1 MIDTTETKQATI
13 DNLAD
18 LDFNEIVDMES
29 IAQENLPH
37 ELEAK
42 ILNIVEIDELIQS
55 AREKAEQAQ
64 QKAKSQAEPGWFKN
78 RKAIES
84 TQSAVTSLAEAQADI
99 SDSQVVLFENQRRM
113 SEGMKFL
120 LGLGVT
126 NLTYNSMVIRTLY
139 NKLKNTPPE
148 EMSELAREELKRV
161 VKQLLQQR
169 TILQQQEQLDQKVSG
184 LKKHDKAQDDRISEN
199 AEELS
204 KQAQKD
210 SEHDKKL
217 QEISL
222 LDQAQDKMIAEIKVE
237 LQRLFALL
245 SEQEKTNS
253 AQSTLLLD
261 IQKSIQAQDTSFN
274 KKIDLVSERVGQTEA
289 QLKKI
294 WWKIAVSVVAAASL
308 ILNVLQIAGVL

>member
-245 SEQEKTNS
+245 SEQEKTNLE
-253 AQSTLLLD
+253 QSNLLLD
-261 IQKSIQAQDTSFN
+261 IQKSVQTQDTSLN
-274 KKIDLVSERVGQTEA
+274 KKIDLVSERVDQTET

-308 ILNVLQIAGVL
+308 ILNALQIAGVL

>member
-37 ELEAK
+37 ELETK

-210 SEHDKKL
+210 FEHDKKL

-253 AQSTLLLD
+253 EQSTLLLD
-261 IQKSIQAQDTSFN
+261 IQKRVQAQDTSFN
-274 KKIDLVSERVGQTEA
+274 QKIDLVSERVGQTEA

-294 WWKIAVSVVAAASL
+294 WWKIGVSVVAAASL

>member
-64 QKAKSQAEPGWFKN
+64 QKAKNQAEPGWFKN

-199 AEELS
+199 AEKLS

-210 SEHDKKL
+210 FEHDKKL

-253 AQSTLLLD
+253 EQSTLLLD
-261 IQKSIQAQDTSFN
+261 IQKSVQAQDASFN

-294 WWKIAVSVVAAASL
+294 WWKIAVSVVSAASL

>member
-1 MIDTTETKQATI
+1 MIDTAETKQATI

-18 LDFNEIVDMES
+18 LDFNEIVDIES

-184 LKKHDKAQDDRISEN
+184 LKKHDKAQDDRISQN
-199 AEELS
+199 AQELS

-253 AQSTLLLD
+253 EQSTLLLD
-261 IQKSIQAQDTSFN
+261 IQKSVQAQDTSFN

-294 WWKIAVSVVAAASL
+294 WWKIAISVVAAASL
-308 ILNVLQIAGVL
+308 ILNVLQIVGVL

>member
-1 MIDTTETKQATI
+1 MVATTETKQATI

-199 AEELS
+199 AEKLS

-210 SEHDKKL
+210 SEHEKKL

-253 AQSTLLLD
+253 EQSTLLLD
-261 IQKSIQAQDTSFN
+261 IQKSVQAQDTSLN
-274 KKIDLVSERVGQTEA
+274 KKIDLVSERVDQTET

-308 ILNVLQIAGVL
+308 ILNVLQIVGVL

>member
-1 MIDTTETKQATI
+1 MVDTTETKQATI

-18 LDFNEIVDMES
+18 LDLNEIVDMES

-99 SDSQVVLFENQRRM
+99 SDSQTVLFENQRRM

-237 LQRLFALL
+237 LQRLFTLL

-253 AQSTLLLD
+253 EQSTLLLD
-261 IQKSIQAQDTSFN
+261 IQKSVQAQDTSFN
-274 KKIDLVSERVGQTEA
+274 QKIDLVSERVGQTEA